1 MQRRTFLG
9 SVVAGALGARAQA
22 KRPPNIV
29 FIFSDDHAWQAIS
42 AYGSHLNHT
51 PNIDRIGREG
61 MIFRNCLVTNSICAP
76 SRATILTGKYSHMN
90 GVLDNNLPFDG
101 SQQTFPKLLRQAG
114 YQTALFG
121 KWHLK
126 TDPTGFDA
134 WEVLP
139 GQGNYYNPD
148 FLTPGGRRRR
158 DGYVTDLITDLS
170 LDWLQ
175 NGSDA
180 SKPFLLMCQH
190 KAPHRNWMPA
200 PEHLSRYEGLTFPEP
215 SNLFDDY
222 QDRATPARNQE
233 MEIGR
238 HMTLI
243 ADLKVHPFPG
253 GDTDSPDL
261 KRFMGEYGR
270 MNESQRRMWDGVYR
284 RRSDEFARLKP
295 SGRELVR
302 WKYQAYMKDYLR
314 CIASVDDSVGRL
326 LRHLDSEGLAANTI
340 VVYNSDQGFYLGE
353 HGWFDKRWI
362 YEESVRTPLLVRWPE
377 VTTPGSACDRMVANV
392 DFAQTF
398 LEAAGAPAPA
408 GMQGRSLVP
417 LLQGKD
423 PSNWRK
429 SFYYH
434 YYEKGVHNVAP
445 HEGVRTDRYTLA
457 HYYESKEWE
466 LFDRQSDPRQMRNV
480 YGQSEQTSV
489 TRDLKAELE
498 RLRGE
503 LKVPNPTAGA

>member
-9 SVVAGALGARAQA
+9 SVLAGALGTRAQG

-29 FIFSDDHAWQAIS
+29 FVFSDDHAWQAIS
-42 AYGSHLNHT
+42 AYGSRLNHT

-61 MIFRNCLVTNSICAP
+61 MTFQNCLVTNSICAP
-76 SRATILTGKYSHMN
+76 SRATILTGQYSHMN
-90 GVLDNNLPFDG
+90 GVLDNSLPFDG

-158 DGYVTDLITDLS
+158 DGYVTDLTTDLS
-170 LDWLQ
+170 LDWLKS
-175 NGSDA
+175 GRDA

-190 KAPHRNWMPA
+190 KAPHRNWMPG
-200 PEHLSRYEGLTFPEP
+200 PEHLTRYEGVTFPEP
-215 SNLFDDY
+215 PNLFDDY
-222 QDRATPARNQE
+222 ANRATPARNQE
-233 MEIGR
+233 MEIDR

-243 ADLKVHPFPG
+243 ADLKVHPFPD
-253 GDTDSPDL
+253 GDPASPDL

-270 MNESQRRMWDGVYR
+270 MNESQRRMWDAVYR
-284 RRSDEFARLKP
+284 KRADEFARLKL
-295 SGRELVR
+295 SGQELVR

-326 LRHLDSEGLAANTI
+326 LRHLDAEGLDGNTI

-362 YEESVRTPLLVRWPE
+362 YEESIRTPLLVRWPG
-377 VTTPGSACDRMVANV
+377 VTKPDSTCERMAANV
-392 DFAQTF
+392 DFAETF
-398 LEAAGAPAPA
+398 LDAAGAPVPA

-417 LLQGKD
+417 LLRGEEPPD
-423 PSNWRK
+423 WRR

-434 YYEKGVHNVAP
+434 YYEKGVHSVAP

-457 HYYESKEWE
+457 HYYESGEWE
-466 LFDRQSDPRQMRNV
+466 LFDRQSDPHQMRSVHGKTQYANV
-480 YGQSEQTSV
+480 E
-489 TRDLKAELE
+489 RELKAELE
-498 RLRGE
+498 GLRKE
-503 LKVPNPTAGA
+503 LKVPAPTAGA